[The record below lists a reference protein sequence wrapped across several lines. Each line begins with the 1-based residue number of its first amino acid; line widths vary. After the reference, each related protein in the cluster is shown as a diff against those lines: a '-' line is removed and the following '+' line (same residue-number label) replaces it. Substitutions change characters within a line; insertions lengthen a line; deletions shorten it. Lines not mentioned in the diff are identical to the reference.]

1 MDDDVEAFLG
11 SSPQP
16 NKKKKKKKKRKKK
29 TPKKDSAE
37 MTKRVTQMQKKYA
50 RTAEVCALVMLYI
63 LVHITIFWALHALRD
78 LSDGAEHVRY
88 YAALEIIAIG
98 ANLCVANP
106 PTQRRRKR
114 LVSERATK
122 IFQKKAPILSAH

>member
-1 MDDDVEAFLG
+1 MDDDVELFLG

-37 MTKRVTQMQKKYA
+37 MTKRVTQMQKKHA

-63 LVHITIFWALHALRD
+63 LHNHM
-78 LSDGAEHVRY
+78 LSTAWTLGSFRW
-88 YAALEIIAIG
+88 
-98 ANLCVANP
+98 
-106 PTQRRRKR
+106 RKAR
-114 LVSERATK
+114 
-122 IFQKKAPILSAH
+122 